1 MKFPARLI
9 TILTYLVVF
18 PQVAGSQSLQSPET
32 RDIYHRII
40 SPEIKT
46 FCTRVFSRAANL
58 DGNKNLTAASLGYP
72 SKYWV
77 PKYVNGCNA
86 FLYPEKYTPEGPIVV
101 KAPPAKVE
109 PDKGNTCAV
118 FGDGNVI
125 CSLAPS
131 HPLRPRQ
138 YIPQEYGGVITDKNT
153 ILLDMFWW
161 MDKHQVEKM
170 QIAAQLQELEYS
182 KHPNYGPVGKS
193 KCWVISGHRFIS
205 KGIVESQRDALACTE
220 SRGGVVDGIWD

>member
-1 MKFPARLI
+1 MLA
-9 TILTYLVVF
+9 F
-18 PQVAGSQSLQSPET
+18 PQVSSSQQNQN
-32 RDIYHRII
+32 I
-40 SPEIKT
+40 SPEIST
-46 FCTRVFSRAANL
+46 FCKRVFSRAARFP
-58 DGNKNLTAASLGYP
+58 DSKKNI
-72 SKYWV
+72 
-77 PKYVNGCNA
+77 YVNGCNA
-86 FLYPEKYTPEGPIVV
+86 FLYPDRYTPEGPIVV
-101 KAPPAKVE
+101 KPPPVKVE
-109 PDKGNTCAV
+109 PDKGNTCAA